1 MTLIK
6 AKLFTHTDL
15 DGVGCA
21 VVARHFFQKRLDVEY
36 CSYGKINDKVKE
48 FIVTGEF
55 TEYDVVFITDISVNE
70 EVAEL
75 IQTKAANKF
84 MLVDHHKTA
93 EWLNKYDWAFVTPLQ
108 YNHKED
114 RNRITSGTNLFYEK
128 LISILGPDSIAPS
141 SVHGIAELQEFVE
154 HVRMYDSWEW
164 KNVYGNM
171 VAKQLNDLLQIVGLW
186 DFEERFWK
194 NPDIQFNHTEQRLL
208 ELEEKRIN
216 RHIKQKS
223 KELKKMDIELEGNK
237 YHVGLIF
244 NESYHSETGNVICDE
259 NHDIDFVIMVNI
271 GYGTMSL
278 RRREDVDI
286 DLGQV
291 AKMFHESGGGHP
303 PAAGTKVTDNQVNEI
318 VHILTNPDLF
328 KFLP

>member
-1 MTLIK
+1 MTLFK

-21 VVARHFFQKRLDVEY
+21 VVARHYFQKQLDVEY
-36 CSYGKINDKVKE
+36 CSYGKINEKVKE
-48 FIVTGEF
+48 FILSGEVKN
-55 TEYDVVFITDISVNE
+55 YDVVFITDISVDK
-70 EVAEL
+70 EVADL
-75 IQTKAANKF
+75 IEFEAATKF

-93 EWLNKYDWAFVTPLQ
+93 EWLNEYDWASVTSVQPN
-108 YNHKED
+108 YKEN
-114 RNRITSGTNLFYEK
+114 RNQITSGTNLFYET
-128 LISILGPDSIAPS
+128 LISLFPQDEASNNTFLA
-141 SVHGIAELQEFVE
+141 EFVE

-318 VHILTNPDLF
+318 IHIVTNPDLF

>member
-1 MTLIK
+1 MTLFK

-21 VVARHFFQKRLDVEY
+21 VVARHYFQKQLDVEY
-36 CSYGKINDKVKE
+36 CSYGKINEKVKE
-48 FIVTGEF
+48 FILSGEVKN
-55 TEYDVVFITDISVNE
+55 YDVVFITDISVDK
-70 EVAEL
+70 EVADL
-75 IQTKAANKF
+75 IEFEAATKF

-93 EWLNKYDWAFVTPLQ
+93 EWLNEYDWASVTSIQPN
-108 YNHKED
+108 YKEN
-114 RNRITSGTNLFYEK
+114 RNQITSGTNLFYET
-128 LISILGPDSIAPS
+128 LISLFPKDEAS
-141 SVHGIAELQEFVE
+141 SNTFLAEFVE

>member
-1 MTLIK
+1 MTLFR
-6 AKLFTHTDL
+6 AKQFTHTDL

-21 VVARHFFQKRLDVEY
+21 VVARHYFQKQLDVEY
-36 CSYGKINDKVKE
+36 CSYGKINEKVKE
-48 FIVTGEF
+48 FILSGEVKN
-55 TEYDVVFITDISVNE
+55 YDVVFITDISVDK
-70 EVAEL
+70 EVADL
-75 IQTKAANKF
+75 IEFEAATKF

-93 EWLNKYDWAFVTPLQ
+93 EWLNEYDWASVTPVQ
-108 YNHKED
+108 PNYKEN
-114 RNRITSGTNLFYEK
+114 RNQITSGTNLLYET
-128 LISILGPDSIAPS
+128 LISLFPNDEAS
-141 SVHGIAELQEFVE
+141 SNTFLAEFVE

-164 KNVYGNM
+164 KNVYGNE

-194 NPDIQFNHTEQRLL
+194 NPDIQFSHTEQRLL
-208 ELEEKRIN
+208 ELEEKRIK

-223 KELKKMDIELEGNK
+223 KELKKMDIELAGNK
-237 YHVGLIF
+237 YHVGFIF

-259 NHDIDFVIMVNI
+259 NQDIDFIIMANV
-271 GYGTMSL
+271 GYGTLSL

-303 PAAGTKVTDNQVNEI
+303 PAAGTKLTDNQINEM
-318 VHILTNPDLF
+318 VHIITNPDLF
-328 KFLP
+328 KLLP

>member
-1 MTLIK
+1 MTLFK

-21 VVARHFFQKRLDVEY
+21 VVARHYFQKQLDVEY
-36 CSYGKINDKVKE
+36 CSYGKINEKVKE
-48 FIVTGEF
+48 FILSGEVKN
-55 TEYDVVFITDISVNE
+55 YDVVFITDISVDK
-70 EVAEL
+70 EVADL
-75 IQTKAANKF
+75 IEFEAATKF

-93 EWLNKYDWAFVTPLQ
+93 EWLNEYDWASVTSVQPN
-108 YNHKED
+108 YKEN
-114 RNRITSGTNLFYEK
+114 RNQITSGTNLFYET
-128 LISILGPDSIAPS
+128 LISLFPKDEASNNTFLA
-141 SVHGIAELQEFVE
+141 EFVE